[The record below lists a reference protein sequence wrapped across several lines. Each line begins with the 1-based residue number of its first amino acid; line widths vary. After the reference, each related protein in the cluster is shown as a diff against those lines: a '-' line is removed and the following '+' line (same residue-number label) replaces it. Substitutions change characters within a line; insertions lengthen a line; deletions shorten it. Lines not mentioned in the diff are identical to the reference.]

1 MLSLSS
7 GAYQNTERQGKD
19 PIVNE
24 TQLRLAVN
32 VLTSGVCSEDGLEDA
47 TTLLLQLSKIDKDT
61 RDSVLA
67 LLLDGARDI
76 AYTLCGEIKTL
87 LVEIRE
93 YNSKHGQD
101 KQEKDSS
108 KVGSS
113 NFVCL
118 SVKVYIRTDTFLLKA
133 LTFL

>member
-1 MLSLSS
+1 MNIPLLSLAT
-7 GAYQNTERQGKD
+7 GTYQSTERTGKE

-32 VLTSGVCSEDGLEDA
+32 VLTSGICSEDGLEDA

-61 RDSVLA
+61 RDSALA

-76 AYTLCGEIKTL
+76 AYTLCGEIKKL

-93 YNSKHGQD
+93 YNSVHGHEKQD
-101 KQEKDSS
+101 KDAA
-108 KVGSS
+108 KVRS
-113 NFVCL
+113 CL
-118 SVKVYIRTDTFLLKA
+118 NDKTSTLLQS
-133 LTFL
+133 T